1 MIVVFVVEIAGMLR
15 KKGRLQ
21 QFVFLADRSIELLQ
35 GKLKLI
41 KYILLEIT
49 IGCGSHIQRHERAD
63 VLKYYLVVEK
73 MLDDSVHEKTV
84 RMLILLKIGNAY
96 ILSAQYRKTLEY
108 TARAEIR
115 N

>member
-1 MIVVFVVEIAGMLR
+1 MIVEFVVEIARMLR
-15 KKGRLQ
+15 KKGSLQ

-108 TARAEIR
+108 TVKAEIS